1 MVGHQ
6 NVGYVEAVLEQPNEV
21 KEPLLVADL
30 LLIVDVM
37 SVHKKERVM
46 EDFETERGNDD
57 DVEQINQ
64 EFSVARPAHVHD
76 RVMYGYE

>member
-37 SVHKKERVM
+37 SVHEKERVM

-64 EFSVARPAHVHD
+64 EFPVARPAHVHD